1 MIKPNIPVED
11 FVRKYGFRYCKKPYN
26 SCAYLCM
33 ARGCEMIFVSPQM
46 VAIVPWEE
54 NDPRI
59 HKKANCRY
67 SDKRTALEIFYL
79 LVKNNAVMWDMEG

>member
-11 FVRKYGFRYCKKPYN
+11 FVKLYGFKYCKKPYN

-33 ARGCEMIFVSPQM
+33 ARGCEMIFVSSQ
-46 VAIVPWEE
+46 VVDILRWRE

-59 HKKANCRY
+59 HKRANCRY

-79 LVKNNAVMWDMEG
+79 LVKNNAVMLE